1 MNGVFSTFSSSSTS
15 AATAFA
21 HSWWEWPQDDL
32 GLEEKSTGHQQ
43 SCVEMISASGE
54 VPGAWHPSLH
64 SQFWDPRH
72 HLSAPWAPCVTC
84 PCTLNHSIAQGIEF
98 KLCKVSTP
106 ICLSRFWGVLLCLT
120 LISVG
125 QLSWSTLGTG
135 LMVVCEERSG
145 GVKPDSPHNTQKA
158 KH

>member
-32 GLEEKSTGHQQ
+32 GLEEQSTGHQQ

-84 PCTLNHSIAQGIEF
+84 PCTLNHSIARGIEF
-98 KLCKVSTP
+98 K
-106 ICLSRFWGVLLCLT
+106 F
-120 LISVG
+120 SVDTDMSFTFLRCFAVPDPDFSG
-125 QLSWSTLGTG
+125 TALMEGTG
-135 LMVVCEERSG
+135 HWIDGCV
-145 GVKPDSPHNTQKA
+145 
-158 KH
+158 